1 MSGKSRVLRRILLLA
16 LAVYLI
22 CSVAAVQVM
31 NAALFGRA
39 DEPKE
44 LTVRYTDVAADYPR
58 QTVTFSSGSA
68 QLTGWL
74 YPAEDAAA
82 LVVIAHGLGADAE
95 TYLPETMHF
104 TADLACVADCGAV
117 LMVTPSYAVR
127 ETAAKLRAFLRPG
140 TVVISASKGIEKST
154 SLRLSQV
161 IEEELEGKC
170 PVVVLSGPSHA
181 EEVGRHIPTG
191 VVAAADRL
199 ADAELVQD
207 LFMNKRFRVYT
218 SDDRIGT
225 EICAA
230 LKNVIALCAG
240 CTDGMG
246 CGDNT
251 KALLMTRGLAEMARL
266 GVALGGRKDTFTG
279 LAGVGDLIV
288 TCTSMH
294 SRNRRCGILIGQGR
308 PVAQALEEI
317 GAVVEGYYAAA
328 NARTLAQKAGVEM
341 PISQAAYEV
350 LYEGR
355 DPKLVVTDLM
365 GRAKR
370 SELEESWS

>member
-1 MSGKSRVLRRILLLA
+1 MKITVVGSGGWGTALALLLVENGHDVTLWSHTPAKAVA
-16 LAVYLI
+16 L
-22 CSVAAVQVM
+22 
-31 NAALFGRA
+31 
-39 DEPKE
+39 E
-44 LTVRYTDVAADYPR
+44 
-58 QTVTFSSGSA
+58 
-68 QLTGWL
+68 
-74 YPAEDAAA
+74 
-82 LVVIAHGLGADAE
+82 E
-95 TYLPETMHF
+95 TRENPMLKGVPLPPEMKF
-104 TADLACVADCGAV
+104 TADLGAVKGCGAV
-117 LMVTPSYAVR
+117 VMATPSYAVR
-127 ETAAKLRAFLRPG
+127 DTAHKLREIIDPG
-140 TVVISASKGIEKST
+140 TVVISVSKGIEKDS

-191 VVAAADRL
+191 VVAAADNL
-199 ADAELVQD
+199 KDAELVQD
-207 LFMNKRFRVYT
+207 LFMNPRFRVYT

-266 GVALGGRKDTFTG
+266 GVALGGRKETFTG

-294 SRNRRCGILIGQGR
+294 SRNRRYGILIGQGKS
-308 PVAQALEEI
+308 VQDALEEI

-328 NARTLAQKAGVEM
+328 NARSLAQKVGVEM

-350 LYEGR
+350 LYNGR
-355 DPKLVVTDLM
+355 DVHAVVSDLM
-365 GRAKR
+365 SRAKR
-370 SELEESWS
+370 SELDESPALLFLQEK